1 MNTSTTTR
9 SALVRNSFIKKSLS
23 LTLIFLS
30 VLSFAQQKWDI
41 KFYNEV
47 KGREVEIYA
56 DNNEFMPMSAVFE
69 FILNNMTSSLPNGQ
83 AVVIPPL
90 TTKFL
95 IARVKVNKPNSGNS
109 FSYANTYNFGDVTAS
124 AHDDSYVYWLPFETG
139 KTKLIFQGYNGKFSH
154 QDAAALDFSLE
165 VGDKVFVARD
175 GMVVAVEQSNNRNCP
190 DISCARF
197 NNNIL
202 ILHSDG
208 SFADYSHLKQFGSL
222 VKPGQKVTRG
232 QHIGYSG
239 NTGFSNG
246 PHLHFSVFHNTIDGK
261 RKYIKTRF
269 RTSGH
274 EAEILEEKKSY
285 NKNY

>member
-1 MNTSTTTR
+1 MNITLNKRSTLLCLNFSKR
-9 SALVRNSFIKKSLS
+9 LLS
-23 LTLIFLS
+23 LIFIL
-30 VLSFAQQKWDI
+30 VAFQGFAQQKWDI
-41 KFYNEV
+41 KFYNEIN
-47 KGREVEIYA
+47 GREVEIYA

-69 FILNNMTSSLPNGQ
+69 FTLSNMTSSLANGHT
-83 AVVIPPL
+83 VFIPPL
-90 TTKFL
+90 TKKFL
-95 IARVKVNKPNSGNS
+95 VSRVTVNKPNSGNS
-109 FSYANTYNFGDVTAS
+109 FSYTNTYNFGDVTAS
-124 AHDDSYVYWLPFETG
+124 AHDDSYIYWLPFETG

-154 QDAAALDFSLE
+154 QGAAALDFSLE
-165 VGDKVFVARD
+165 MGDKVSAARD
-175 GMVVAVEQSNNRNCP
+175 GLVVAVEQSNNRNCP

-208 SFADYSHLKQFGSL
+208 SFADYSHLKQYGSV

-269 RTSGH
+269 RTTARD
-274 EAEILEEKKSY
+274 AEILEEKKSY
-285 NKNY
+285 HKNY